1 MNENQIL
8 INQYFDDELTNDEEA
23 LLFKLLAADPEAREY
38 FSRMKQLKNIIQEE
52 NKDLPFE
59 TELKIYNSI
68 KSSAAK
74 TKKYKWLPVF
84 AAAASILLL
93 ITSIFAFM
101 MLKDYNRM
109 FENLSSTVIKQNEMI
124 ELLIHSLPA
133 AEITSKP
140 ENEIVIHAKL

>member
-1 MNENQIL
+1 
-8 INQYFDDELTNDEEA
+8 
-23 LLFKLLAADPEAREY
+23 
-38 FSRMKQLKNIIQEE
+38 
-52 NKDLPFE
+52 
-59 TELKIYNSI
+59 
-68 KSSAAK
+68 
-74 TKKYKWLPVF
+74 
-84 AAAASILLL
+84 
-93 ITSIFAFM
+93 